1 MTALIGWMIYMR
13 GSSESDGDGART
25 TSHVENETCE
35 GKEVEE
41 AEHGRAHRVDHGHKR
56 TGRGNASAEHSSWE
70 NGNKNPSSL
79 TPQTTGAQHRKY
91 V

>member
-1 MTALIGWMIYMR
+1 MR
-13 GSSESDGDGART
+13 GSSGSDGDGTRT

-56 TGRGNASAEHSSWE
+56 TGRVMPVRNIPWE

-79 TPQTTGAQHRKY
+79 TRQTTDAQHKKY